1 MISLISLILFKWKF
15 KQKQIGKGFKLSEL
29 SLQLLLVLFLIITSV
44 IVGAVSNCVGCN
56 MERGV
61 GHGGGGGYRNQYRG
75 YRNQY
80 RGESKV
86 VSR

>member
-1 MISLISLILFKWKF
+1 
-15 KQKQIGKGFKLSEL
+15 
-29 SLQLLLVLFLIITSV
+29 VLFLIITSV
-44 IVGAVSNCVGCN
+44 IVGAVSNCMGCN

-61 GHGGGGGYRNQYRG
+61 GGGGGYRNQYRG